1 MPAGLTY
8 TLTNLEDDIKNYTEV
23 DSSVF
28 SSSVLSKFIIN
39 AESRI
44 YRAFD
49 ADLERFYATST
60 TIIGNRYVS
69 IPSDLRVIRYVQ
81 LKNSD
86 NEQVYLEQRDPS
98 FMAEYYSI
106 PDTSAVDIPKYYGNW
121 DEEFWV
127 VAPTPNQTYAI
138 TLAYNKEAPSI
149 TETTPVDYSTLGTY
163 LSNKYQD
170 LLLYG
175 CLINTFGY
183 LKGPQ
188 DMIQY
193 YQGQYENAL
202 TTYAT
207 EQIGY
212 RRRDEYEDGMI
223 RQQLK
228 SKPPSSY
235 GTN

>member
-1 MPAGLTY
+1 MAY
-8 TLTNLEDDIKNYTEV
+8 TLANLQTDIRGYTEV
-23 DSSVF
+23 GDT
-28 SSSVLSKFIIN
+28 VLTDAVLKNIIKNSEN
-39 AESRI
+39 AI
-44 YRAFD
+44 LRAVPTD
-49 ADLERFYATST
+49 QNAHYATSNLVVD
-60 TIIGNRYVS
+60 NRYVT
-69 IPSDLRVIRYVQ
+69 IPSDLRSINYVQ
-81 LKNSD
+81 LTDSQGK
-86 NEQVYLEQRDPS
+86 QFFLEQRDPS
-98 FMAEYYSI
+98 FMAEYYST
-106 PDTSAVDIPKYYGNW
+106 PLSSDVDIPKYYGNW
-121 DEEFWV
+121 DEDFWV

-149 TETTPVDYSTLGTY
+149 TDTTPTDFSVTGTY

-175 CLINTFGY
+175 CLVNTYGY
-183 LKGPQ
+183 LKGPT

-228 SKPPSSY
+228 SKSPSSY

>member
-1 MPAGLTY
+1 MAY
-8 TLTNLEDDIKNYTEV
+8 TLADLRTDIRGYTEV
-23 DSSVF
+23 GDT
-28 SSSVLSKFIIN
+28 VLTDAVLKNIIKNSEN
-39 AESRI
+39 AI
-44 YRAFD
+44 LRAVPTD
-49 ADLERFYATST
+49 QNAHYATSNLVVD
-60 TIIGNRYVS
+60 NRYVT
-69 IPSDLRVIRYVQ
+69 IPSDLRSINYVQ
-81 LKNSD
+81 LTDSQGK
-86 NEQVYLEQRDPS
+86 QFFLEQRDPS
-98 FMAEYYSI
+98 FMAEYYST
-106 PDTSAVDIPKYYGNW
+106 PLSSDVDIPKYYGNW
-121 DEEFWV
+121 DEDFWV

-149 TETTPVDYSTLGTY
+149 TDTTPTDFSATGTY

-175 CLINTFGY
+175 CLVNTYGY
-183 LKGPQ
+183 LKGPK

-228 SKPPSSY
+228 SKSPSSY